1 MTRQEALQRLLFVE
15 YRDVSQGSSAVLRVA
30 GAQQGLER
38 LRGRGRFNSLALAW
52 QLFMGRRSR
61 LQACASVVEQ

>member
-30 GAQQGLER
+30 GTQQGLGTRAE
-38 LRGRGRFNSLALAW
+38 GASIAW
-52 QLFMGRRSR
+52 H
-61 LQACASVVEQ
+61 